1 MPIGSSKAGVLG
13 AGVVPGGSETFNS
26 SGTFSVPV
34 GVTCVSVTG
43 LGGTGNAGNAGQPG
57 GAGGGGVR
65 GRVHEG
71 AFCERFS
78 PTLWFQHVIASPFQ
92 LTDE

>member
-57 GAGGGGVR
+57 GAGGGGS
-65 GRVHEG
+65 GGG
-71 AFCERFS
+71 AKCVQNQNTS
-78 PTLWFQHVIASPFQ
+78 PIVVNPSFFYRA
-92 LTDE
+92 